1 MTLMRAVLRRLW
13 RLTRAT
19 SMVVGL
25 AVMLALIAG
34 VSSLAVA
41 GTFSGG
47 ETAAVI
53 LKGVSNAE
61 TTTTTLINGGL
72 GAALSLRVRPGSPPL
87 TVNAD
92 AGTAT
97 NLSADKLDGKDSTD
111 FAPAGTAAAYTARN
125 DAGKSM
131 NPEAGNVVIVS
142 KDVPAGS
149 YAINA
154 KVSLHNIDDDDWTN
168 ASCQLRAGGSVVER
182 GSLLTMG
189 INGGQEADAVAS
201 TEEYSLQA
209 VVAGFGGGAITIN
222 CNTFSNSDRA
232 DATNAVVTAIKVG
245 SVE

>member
-1 MTLMRAVLRRLW
+1 
-13 RLTRAT
+13 
-19 SMVVGL
+19 
-25 AVMLALIAG
+25 
-34 VSSLAVA
+34 
-41 GTFSGG
+41 
-47 ETAAVI
+47 VI

-87 TVNAD
+87 TVNAA

-97 NLSADKLDGKDSTD
+97 NLSADKLDGKDSTAFLGATAKAADADKLDGRDSTDFLGANDKAADADKLDGKDSTD

-131 NPEAGNVVIVS
+131 NPESWNVVIVS

-201 TEEYSLQA
+201 TEEYPLQA
-209 VVAGFGGGAITIN
+209 VVAGFGGGAITII
-222 CNTFSNSDRA
+222 CNTFSNSDRV